1 MHAASEQPDILR
13 LTRRL
18 QVKIYCEALGE
29 VRAGESFEGAQ
40 QRIRA
45 ELDAIVDVVY
55 AWLVADA

>member
-1 MHAASEQPDILR
+1 LTHILAIAA
-13 LTRRL
+13 

-29 VRAGESFEGAQ
+29 VRAGESFEAAQ